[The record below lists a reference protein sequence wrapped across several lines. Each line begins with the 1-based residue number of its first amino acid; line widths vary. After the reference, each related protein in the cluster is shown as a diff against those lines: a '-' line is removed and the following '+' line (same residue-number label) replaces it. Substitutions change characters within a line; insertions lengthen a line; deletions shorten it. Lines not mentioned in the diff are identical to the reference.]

1 MIILSFLERIF
12 GKKEETR
19 EQVFNKQVFSIED
32 AENFLSTNFDER
44 FQTFKEDASK
54 IYEEMQPVMV
64 NMQKSLE
71 NLVRVDFKEQVDSE
85 LLQNVIAHKK
95 SFVQKMEI
103 MIEKIKKPMQPDLDS
118 ILKFNKSISLAIS
131 ETNMSTVKDY
141 HFLKILFEKEAQKTF
156 ENFKILSNKSDNF
169 ETLINSNKENLFSI
183 RNAQKDLQSIKEET
197 RNLNQ
202 IEGLLKTFNIKLS
215 DLKSK
220 HDSLKEDLKKFKDGK
235 DWIHFNNLLEKKK
248 IMEEKV
254 SNLKSQIPQN
264 TSQIN
269 KPLRKFKN
277 LVDNGIVKIQNEKIL
292 KKYVESTLD
301 ALIEEKNPKTIRLI
315 LEMVQKNI
323 SEGKIE
329 LKDKE
334 KTMIEI
340 NRILDDNLFENFLK
354 KYLLLMED
362 LEKLEE
368 DITAHRAS
376 NIKNKM
382 ESEIEDVKRDIEMIR
397 LEIEKVKK
405 QIEKTKNSIKERKIT
420 LEKTL
425 TLLTNK
431 KISIN
436 V

>member
-1 MIILSFLERIF
+1 LERIF

-103 MIEKIKKPMQPDLDS
+103 MIEKIKKPMQSDLDS
-118 ILKFNKSISLAIS
+118 ILEFNKYISSAIS
-131 ETNMSTVKDY
+131 ETNMKTVKDY

-382 ESEIEDVKRDIEMIR
+382 ESQIEDVKRDIEMIR

>member
-1 MIILSFLERIF
+1 LERIF

-103 MIEKIKKPMQPDLDS
+103 MIEKIKKPMQSDLDS
-118 ILKFNKSISLAIS
+118 ILEFNKYISSAIS
-131 ETNMSTVKDY
+131 ETNMKTVKDY

-334 KTMIEI
+334 RVMTEI
-340 NRILDDNLFENFLK
+340 RRILDNNLFENFLK

-382 ESEIEDVKRDIEMIR
+382 ESQIEDVKRDIEMIR

>member
-1 MIILSFLERIF
+1 MSFLERIF

-103 MIEKIKKPMQPDLDS
+103 MIEKIKKPMQSDLDS
-118 ILKFNKSISLAIS
+118 ILEFNKYISSAIS
-131 ETNMSTVKDY
+131 ETNMKTVKDY

-382 ESEIEDVKRDIEMIR
+382 ESQIEDVKRDIEMIR

>member
-1 MIILSFLERIF
+1 LERIF

-382 ESEIEDVKRDIEMIR
+382 ESQIEDVKRDIEMIR

>member
-1 MIILSFLERIF
+1 MSFLERIF

-103 MIEKIKKPMQPDLDS
+103 MIEKIKKPMQSDLDS
-118 ILKFNKSISLAIS
+118 ILEFNKYISSAIS
-131 ETNMSTVKDY
+131 ETNMKTVKDY

-334 KTMIEI
+334 RVMTEI
-340 NRILDDNLFENFLK
+340 RRILDNNLFENFLK

-382 ESEIEDVKRDIEMIR
+382 ESQIEDVKRDIEMIR